1 MKNIFEKL
9 KFHLL
14 ALALFILT
22 GAIYCY
28 PALSGK
34 VIGANDLLLGQ
45 VLEKSTK
52 PYADKTGEFV
62 HWTNA
67 LFSGM
72 PASYG
77 SSLSNYFY
85 QIPFVFGKL
94 FLGGFFSFDTLVW
107 IMLGAY
113 LLLLSVD
120 VKKWMAVTGAIVMG
134 LATFN
139 IISLEGGH
147 VLKVI
152 GFGCLPGVL
161 AGLIFLTRK
170 EYTKG
175 IIITL
180 IYMNVTLSLNHTQIS
195 YYMIMMIILF
205 CVAAGIKL
213 LMENELQHVIKVA
226 AIVAGITAVSAL
238 SNYNLIN
245 NVISAKET
253 IRSGVSELT
262 DGKTAAKEGLDPD
275 YATAWSNGKLETFSA
290 LIPDM
295 MGGNSSN
302 NLIYDEAN
310 QALDE
315 NSATLKAIQSNPEGK
330 NYQNGVSVYW
340 GEQSFVSGGNYMGVI
355 LVFLMV
361 LSFFTIKDKTKYA
374 LILVGVFFLL
384 LSFGKNLTAFTNIAF
399 NYFPMYNRFRSPSM
413 CISVVQMI
421 VGIMGLWGL
430 KEFIESKESG
440 AQKMKTLYITAGIV
454 GGILVIFY
462 LFGTSIFPFA
472 SDMELL
478 GDLKRQIKPMP
489 KWLLSAVTEDRA
501 SIMKADILRSLLY
514 VAIGFGLL
522 WAYTKEMIN
531 AKVLVPVL
539 GIIMIV
545 DLWMVDNRSLNT
557 DDFTDKKEIEANSA
571 NTAIMSDPGDYRV
584 FNLYSDPNQGGPNPF
599 NDAPSSA
606 FHQSIGGYHP
616 AKLRRYQELIENQI
630 GKNNTAVW
638 DMLNTK
644 YLIGGDGKSGPQ
656 PQQNP
661 NACGSAWF
669 VPEFK
674 LVANGLAE
682 MHSMDNPQG
691 AMPVWNPRQTA
702 ILWTKYAKPLVD
714 GAKIQFDSSASI
726 KLVSKDNHH
735 VKYEVNT
742 KTQQLA
748 IFSEIYYIQED
759 GDGFKAFVDGKE
771 TPIMKANYVLRALV
785 IPAGAKEVS
794 FVYDSAQFDKRNTIS
809 FAFSLIPVFVI
820 LFLLYKKKDELMAPM
835 VEEKVVSTAKEVK
848 HNPATKEGKKK

>member
-399 NYFPMYNRFRSPSM
+399 NYFPMYNRFRSPA
-413 CISVVQMI
+413 
-421 VGIMGLWGL
+421 
-430 KEFIESKESG
+430 FG
-440 AQKMKTLYITAGIV
+440 A
-454 GGILVIFY
+454 
-462 LFGTSIFPFA
+462 
-472 SDMELL
+472 
-478 GDLKRQIKPMP
+478 
-489 KWLLSAVTEDRA
+489 
-501 SIMKADILRSLLY
+501 
-514 VAIGFGLL
+514 
-522 WAYTKEMIN
+522 
-531 AKVLVPVL
+531 
-539 GIIMIV
+539 
-545 DLWMVDNRSLNT
+545 
-557 DDFTDKKEIEANSA
+557 
-571 NTAIMSDPGDYRV
+571 
-584 FNLYSDPNQGGPNPF
+584 
-599 NDAPSSA
+599 
-606 FHQSIGGYHP
+606 
-616 AKLRRYQELIENQI
+616 
-630 GKNNTAVW
+630 
-638 DMLNTK
+638 
-644 YLIGGDGKSGPQ
+644 
-656 PQQNP
+656 
-661 NACGSAWF
+661 
-669 VPEFK
+669 
-674 LVANGLAE
+674 
-682 MHSMDNPQG
+682 
-691 AMPVWNPRQTA
+691 
-702 ILWTKYAKPLVD
+702 
-714 GAKIQFDSSASI
+714 
-726 KLVSKDNHH
+726 
-735 VKYEVNT
+735 
-742 KTQQLA
+742 
-748 IFSEIYYIQED
+748 
-759 GDGFKAFVDGKE
+759 
-771 TPIMKANYVLRALV
+771 
-785 IPAGAKEVS
+785 
-794 FVYDSAQFDKRNTIS
+794 
-809 FAFSLIPVFVI
+809 
-820 LFLLYKKKDELMAPM
+820 
-835 VEEKVVSTAKEVK
+835 
-848 HNPATKEGKKK
+848 